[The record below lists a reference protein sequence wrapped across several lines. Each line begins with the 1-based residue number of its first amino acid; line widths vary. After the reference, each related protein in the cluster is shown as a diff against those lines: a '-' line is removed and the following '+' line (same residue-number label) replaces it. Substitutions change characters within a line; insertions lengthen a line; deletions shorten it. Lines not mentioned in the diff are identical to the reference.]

1 MNRGRSTRKGS
12 ISSRK
17 SSCAWSVEP
26 SVLFLVSSWCLGE
39 RRLVGQACFC
49 FYHCSI
55 FYRGLTLYSVLPAIA
70 YLQSVLNHP
79 LVALFS
85 ATVSLQTT
93 YNRPAPS
100 SRTLSLQNQPKIS
113 PKSAKSVEKHP
124 SSLLS
129 LSLCISAW
137 PTRDLLFFSLPL
149 FFFFLF
155 LFFLSL
161 FHPSILSSSY
171 HPFFILHPFLP
182 SFPLSSLLPPFSSSF
197 LFLFLLLL
205 PSSSSSSSLLS
216 SFLLLLS
223 SLLSLLTLLV
233 SFLPYHQLP
242 CPSIRYTSLSIPSFA
257 SRLSPASPPLPL
269 QVSRRQLSFSIF
281 LVG

>member
-1 MNRGRSTRKGS
+1 M
-12 ISSRK
+12 
-17 SSCAWSVEP
+17 
-26 SVLFLVSSWCLGE
+26 
-39 RRLVGQACFC
+39 GQACFC

-100 SRTLSLQNQPKIS
+100 SRTLSLQNQPKTSQIRRETPFFS
-113 PKSAKSVEKHP
+113 
-124 SSLLS
+124 S

-257 SRLSPASPPLPL
+257 SRLSPAFPPLPL